1 MRKEYI
7 FYSAIGA
14 LLAYEL
20 FINRDIAA
28 SSQYIEMIEV
38 TAEVEAVKDFDG
50 KQEALDEVTSLMD
63 DLLPM
68 MIGIAIVP
76 PIMKLIMYFLEP

>member
-38 TAEVEAVKDFDG
+38 TAEPTAEVTP
-50 KQEALDEVTSLMD
+50 LDEMASLMD

-76 PIMKLIMYFLEP
+76 PIMKLIIYFLEP